1 MLRVAKTCGIWLLS
15 LLIVIAPAVLQAI
28 GAIKD

>member
-1 MLRVAKTCGIWLLS
+1 MLRLAKTCGIWLLS

-28 GAIKD
+28 GAVKG

>member
-1 MLRVAKTCGIWLLS
+1 MLRLAKACGVWLLS

>member
-1 MLRVAKTCGIWLLS
+1 MLRLAKTCGIWLLS
-15 LLIVIAPAVLQAI
+15 LLIIVAPAVLQAV

>member
-1 MLRVAKTCGIWLLS
+1 MRRVLDTCVVWLRS
-15 LLIVIAPAVLQAI
+15 LLIVIAPSLLLAI